1 MLQALLFYFRE
12 NFQLKHTI
20 IAFGLL
26 VFSVLLLFQI
36 ARFSR
41 FQSGWTTELWIA
53 AFSIIFLFI
62 GIFLSK
68 KLQKEKIV
76 EKEVFIQK
84 EDFTVDKKKLEQL
97 NISKREY
104 EVLQLICKG
113 MSNQQIAKTLFVSEN
128 TVKKHI
134 SNLFLKLEVERRTEA
149 IRKARELNLVH

>member
-1 MLQALLFYFRE
+1 M
-12 NFQLKHTI
+12 KHTI

-41 FQSGWTTELWIA
+41 FQSGWSTELWIA

-76 EKEVFIQK
+76 EKKVFVQK
-84 EDFTVDKKKLEQL
+84 EEFTVDKEKLEQL
-97 NISKREY
+97 SISKREY

-113 MSNQQIAKTLFVSEN
+113 MSNQQIAEALFVSKN
-128 TVKKHI
+128 TVKNTSRI
-134 SNLFLKLEVERRTEA
+134 FF
-149 IRKARELNLVH
+149 

>member
-1 MLQALLFYFRE
+1 MFYFRE
-12 NFQLKHTI
+12 NFHLKHTI
-20 IAFGLL
+20 IAFGQL
-26 VFSVLLLFQI
+26 VFSMLLLFQI

-41 FQSGWTTELWIA
+41 FQSGWSTELWIA

-76 EKEVFIQK
+76 EKKVFVQK
-84 EDFTVDKKKLEQL
+84 EEFTVNKEKLEQL

-113 MSNQQIAKTLFVSEN
+113 MSNQQIAEALFVSEN
-128 TVKKHI
+128 TVKKHV
-134 SNLFLKLEVERRTEA
+134 SNLFLKLNVERRTEA
-149 IRKARELNLVH
+149 IRKARELSLVQ

>member
-1 MLQALLFYFRE
+1 M
-12 NFQLKHTI
+12 KHTI

-76 EKEVFIQK
+76 EKKVFVHK
-84 EDFTVDKKKLEQL
+84 EEFTVNKEKLEQL
-97 NISKREY
+97 SISKREY

-113 MSNQQIAKTLFVSEN
+113 MSNQQIAEALFVSEN
-128 TVKKHI
+128 TVKKHV
-134 SNLFLKLEVERRTEA
+134 SNLFLKLDVERRTEA
-149 IRKARELNLVH
+149 IRKARELSLVQ

>member
-1 MLQALLFYFRE
+1 M
-12 NFQLKHTI
+12 
-20 IAFGLL
+20 
-26 VFSVLLLFQI
+26 FSVLLLFQI

-41 FQSGWTTELWIA
+41 FQSGWTIELWIA

>member
-1 MLQALLFYFRE
+1 M
-12 NFQLKHTI
+12 KHTI

-41 FQSGWTTELWIA
+41 FQSGWSTELWIA

-76 EKEVFIQK
+76 EKKVFVHK
-84 EDFTVDKKKLEQL
+84 EEFTVNKEKLEQL

-113 MSNQQIAKTLFVSEN
+113 MSNQQIAEALFVSEN
-128 TVKKHI
+128 TVKKHV
-134 SNLFLKLEVERRTEA
+134 SNLFLKLNVERRTEA
-149 IRKARELNLVH
+149 IRKARELSLVQ